1 LTAAANPQVRRLFD
15 ETRKR
20 LVETGTRNRLVHVN
34 RANTRGSVVNIQ
46 DERSDD
52 VFNTLSGGRTMRF
65 RPLGKDRQQQGEI
78 SLAGIEDEG
87 EDGSDDSRYTDNQLD
102 TLLGPDALAKKLL
115 NIARDART
123 AEEEQGV
130 NILYLA
136 LGFVTWFEDEKSDMR
151 REAPLVLLPVE
162 LVRNQRTS
170 TYDLRMRSDEMMTNL
185 PLQQRWQ
192 DDFGLALP
200 DLEIEDGWRPSA
212 YFDQVE
218 AIVGKRPRWSIDRNG
233 MQLGFFSFSKLLMY
247 RDLDLD
253 AWPDGNLESHGLVRG
268 LLYEG
273 FDEDQ
278 AVFADGE
285 SLDVVLP
292 PQNICH
298 VVDADASQAKVIEE
312 ARCGKNLVVQGPPG
326 TGKSQT
332 IANIIAAAAKEG
344 KSVLFVAEKM
354 AALEVVHHRLVKVG
368 LADICL
374 ELHSRTANKRQ
385 VLEEL
390 KRTLNAGEAIPAMP
404 ERPDALR
411 KSRDALNAIA
421 QALHAPV
428 GETGETAFSMLS
440 RQARY
445 IGLGAPPPTFASP
458 NLSFMD
464 RAAEQRAV
472 TALARYG
479 AAIKVT
485 GDPARHPLRGVRN
498 TSLQPV
504 DQARLRPLIES
515 ARDDVSNFNV
525 AMDAALDV
533 VGLADGGWFDL
544 ADSMVELL
552 RALDGL
558 AQPYAA
564 LARKMLRCVDR
575 KRLKATLTLAKQ
587 WYEERE
593 AAHDLFLDHAFS
605 SDVTHLRGPLAA
617 GTLSFF
623 SRWGG
628 AYRAASRELAGLL
641 KTPLPGSADS
651 RLEHVDQLLEIARL
665 RGEWAVDE
673 PFCRAAVGEDWH
685 GERTDWSALES
696 ICDWADRVSA
706 ANNDVEAETDDLVTA
721 ALASERI
728 GLIERVQ
735 VSSEQARKSLGELCS
750 LLDLGDDRF
759 PDGWRD
765 TDLPL
770 IIEALTEMAGA
781 VERYPAWVELVAAR
795 KITDSE
801 GIGTLADQIA
811 NGDMNVED
819 ASIELRFARAEAI
832 WRRAL
837 ASNPALAD
845 LPNID
850 RHALVEQFSQLERK
864 HLHDSVTSIV
874 ATHLSQ
880 LPRGALGEMK
890 IIRGEMGKKRG
901 HKALRR
907 LFSEAPTAMQRIKPV
922 LLMSPISVAQYLT
935 PGKHSFDLLLIDE
948 ASQVRPEDALGAI
961 ARARQV
967 VVVGDQKQLP
977 PTSFFDRLTSGDGD
991 DDYQGE
997 EDAAESE
1004 EDLLGGAAHV
1014 AELESIL
1021 TLCEARGL
1029 PARMLEWHYRSR
1041 DPSLIRVSNREFYSD
1056 RLILAPSP
1064 LEKDPTFGLIFT
1076 KVDGAYDKGGRR
1088 DNRLEGE
1095 ALVRAVAKHAR
1106 TMPDQSLGIVTFSVA
1121 QKHTINLLL
1130 ENARRDDKILDEF
1143 LREGGAEDVFVKNI
1157 ENVQGD
1163 ERDVIFIS
1171 VGYGPTQPGGRMI
1184 GASFGPV
1191 NLEGGERRLNV
1202 LFTRARL
1209 RCEVFASF
1217 DPDDLDV
1224 SRSTREG
1231 PRVLKRFLE
1240 FAKTRQI
1247 VEHFPTGDDADSPF
1261 EEDVADTIR
1270 SLGFLAD
1277 PQVGSAGFRIDIGV
1291 CHPDRPGSFI
1301 LAVECD
1307 GATYHSAL
1315 WARERDRL
1323 RQGVLENL
1331 GWRFHRIWSTDWFY
1345 NRNREVARLRDALD
1359 QAREAASSGNLPEK
1373 EASVLAAPP
1382 RLTVI
1387 EPQPLPEIVE
1397 RQMPAYSRAHFPV
1410 RSPFEPHEAP
1420 MAALELLAQR
1430 IVEHEG
1436 PINAEEVARRIS
1448 ACFGRERAGNRILSV
1463 ARQALDALVD
1473 RRVIQFDSGF
1483 YMTDTQLKAPP
1494 VRDRS
1499 NETGATLK
1507 ASSISLH
1514 EIEAALKIAQDD
1526 NAGVADEDLIR
1537 AAARLLGFRR
1547 VGSDLKARIS
1557 EVLTTR
1563 AA

>member
-1 LTAAANPQVRRLFD
+1 MNATANSQVRKLFD
-15 ETRKR
+15 ETRRR

-34 RANTRGSVVNIQ
+34 RTNIRGAVVSIE

-52 VFNTLSGGRTMRF
+52 VYGMLSGGRTMRF
-65 RPLGKDRQQQGEI
+65 RPLGKDRHQQGEI
-78 SLAGIEDEG
+78 LLSATEELGSGGADE
-87 EDGSDDSRYTDNQLD
+87 SRYTDNQLD

-115 NIARDART
+115 KIARDART

-136 LGFVTWFEDEKSDMR
+136 LGFVTWFEDEKSDVR

-170 TYDLRMRSDEMMTNL
+170 TYDLRMRPDDLMTNL

-192 DDFGLALP
+192 DDFGLVLP
-200 DLEIEDGWRPSA
+200 DLEIEEDWLPSD

-218 AIVGKRPRWSIDRNG
+218 AIVGKRARWSIDRDG

-253 AWPDGNLESHGLVRG
+253 AWPDGNLENHDLVRG

-273 FDEDQ
+273 FGEDQ
-278 AVFADGE
+278 AVFGDGE
-285 SLDVVLP
+285 SLDAVLP
-292 PQNICH
+292 PENICH

-354 AALEVVHHRLVKVG
+354 AALEVVHDRLVKVG

-390 KRTLNAGEAIPAMP
+390 KRTLNAGDAIPTKP
-404 ERPDALR
+404 EQPDALR
-411 KSRDALNAIA
+411 KTRDELNAIA

-428 GETGETAFSMLS
+428 GETGETAFRMLS

-445 IGLGAPPPTFASP
+445 IGLGAQPPTFASP
-458 NLSFMD
+458 NLSSMD
-464 RAAEQRAV
+464 RGDEQRAV
-472 TALARYG
+472 TALMRYG
-479 AAIKVT
+479 AAIEAT
-485 GDPARHPLRGVRN
+485 GDPAVHPLRGVCN

-525 AMDAALDV
+525 ATDAALDV

-558 AQPYAA
+558 EQSQAGLAQ
-564 LARKMLRCVDR
+564 KMLRCADR
-575 KRLKATLTLAKQ
+575 RRLKATLALGKQ
-587 WYEERE
+587 WHE
-593 AAHDLFLDHAFS
+593 ARDADRDLFLDHAFS
-605 SDVTHLRGPLAA
+605 SDVNHLRGPLAA

-641 KTPLPGSADS
+641 KTALPGSADD
-651 RLEHVDQLLEIARL
+651 RLDYVDRLLEIARL
-665 RGEWAVDE
+665 RGEWAMDE
-673 PFCRAAVGEDWH
+673 PFCQAAVGEDWR
-685 GERTDWSALES
+685 GERTDWNTLASV
-696 ICDWADRVSA
+696 CDWADRVSA
-706 ANNDVEAETDDLVTA
+706 ANTDIEAETDDLVTA
-721 ALASERI
+721 AWASQRV
-728 GLIERVQ
+728 GLIERIQ
-735 VSSEQARKSLGELCS
+735 ASGEQAWKSLGELRT
-750 LLDLGDDRF
+750 LLDLGNDRF
-759 PDGWRD
+759 PDGWREA
-765 TDLPL
+765 DLPL

-781 VERYPAWVELVAAR
+781 VDRYPAWAELVAAR
-795 KITDSE
+795 KVADSE
-801 GIGTLADQIA
+801 GIDTLAGRLA
-811 NGDMNVED
+811 NGEMNVES
-819 ASIELRFARAEAI
+819 ATIELRFARAEAI

-845 LPNID
+845 LANVD
-850 RHALVEQFSQLERK
+850 RHALVAQFSRLEK
-864 HLHDSVTSIV
+864 QHLHDNVTGIV
-874 ATHLSQ
+874 AAHLSQ

-907 LFSEAPTAMQRIKPV
+907 LFSEAPTAIQRIKPV

-935 PGKHSFDLLLIDE
+935 PGTHSFDLLLIDE

-991 DDYQGE
+991 EDLQSDD
-997 EDAAESE
+997 DATETE
-1004 EDLLGGAAHV
+1004 EDLLGGAAQV

-1029 PARMLEWHYRSR
+1029 PPRMLEWHYRSR

-1056 RLILAPSP
+1056 RLILPPSP
-1064 LEKDPTFGLIFT
+1064 LERDPTFGLTFT

-1106 TMPDQSLGIVTFSVA
+1106 TMPKQSLGIVTFSVA

-1130 ENARRDDKILDEF
+1130 ENARRDDKVLDEF

-1217 DPDDLDV
+1217 DPGDLDV
-1224 SRSTREG
+1224 SRSSREG

-1270 SLGFLAD
+1270 SFGFLAD
-1277 PQVGSAGFRIDIGV
+1277 PQVGSVGFRIDIGV
-1291 CHPDRPGSFI
+1291 RHPDRPGSYI

-1345 NRNREVARLRDALD
+1345 NRNREIARLRDALEH
-1359 QAREAASSGNLPEK
+1359 AREVERRGNLPVK
-1373 EASVLAAPP
+1373 EPAVPAAPARP
-1382 RLTVI
+1382 PIT

-1420 MAALELLAQR
+1420 MSELQLLAQK

-1448 ACFGRERAGNRILSV
+1448 ACFGRERAGNRILKV
-1463 ARQALDALVD
+1463 TLRALGSLVSRNALA
-1473 RRVIQFDSGF
+1473 VIDGF
-1483 YMTDTQLKAPP
+1483 YVTDEQLNVPP

-1499 NETGATLK
+1499 NESGATLK
-1507 ASSISLH
+1507 ASSISIL
-1514 EIEAALKIAQDD
+1514 EIRAALTIAQDD
-1526 NAGVADEDLIR
+1526 NAGADDEDLIR
-1537 AAARLLGFRR
+1537 AAARMLGYRR

-1557 EVLTTR
+1557 EALQ
-1563 AA
+1563 

>member
-1 LTAAANPQVRRLFD
+1 MNATANSQVRKLFD
-15 ETRKR
+15 ETRRR

-34 RANTRGSVVNIQ
+34 RTNIRGAVVSIA

-52 VFNTLSGGRTMRF
+52 VYEMLSGGRTMRF
-65 RPLGKDRQQQGEI
+65 RPLGKDRHQQGEI
-78 SLAGIEDEG
+78 LLSATEELGSGGADE
-87 EDGSDDSRYTDNQLD
+87 SRYTDNQLD

-115 NIARDART
+115 KIARDART

-136 LGFVTWFEDEKSDMR
+136 LGFVTWFEDEKSDVR

-170 TYDLRMRSDEMMTNL
+170 TYDLRMRPDDLMTNL

-192 DDFGLALP
+192 DDFGLVLP
-200 DLEIEDGWRPSA
+200 DLEIEEDWLPSD

-218 AIVGKRPRWSIDRNG
+218 AIVGKRARWSIDRDG

-253 AWPDGNLESHGLVRG
+253 AWPDGNLENHDLVRG

-273 FDEDQ
+273 FGEDQ
-278 AVFADGE
+278 AVFGDGE
-285 SLDVVLP
+285 SLDAVLP
-292 PQNICH
+292 PENICH

-354 AALEVVHHRLVKVG
+354 AALEVVHDRLVKVG

-390 KRTLNAGEAIPAMP
+390 KRTLNAGDAIPTKP
-404 ERPDALR
+404 EQPDSLR
-411 KSRDALNAIA
+411 KTRDELNAIA

-428 GETGETAFSMLS
+428 GETGETAFRMLS

-445 IGLGAPPPTFASP
+445 IGLGAQPPTFASP
-458 NLSFMD
+458 NLSSMD
-464 RAAEQRAV
+464 RGDEHRAV
-472 TALARYG
+472 TALMRYG
-479 AAIKVT
+479 AAIEAT
-485 GDPARHPLRGVRN
+485 GDPAVHPLRGVCN

-525 AMDAALDV
+525 ATDAALDV

-558 AQPYAA
+558 EQSQAGLAQ
-564 LARKMLRCVDR
+564 KMLRCADR
-575 KRLKATLTLAKQ
+575 RRLKATLALGKQ
-587 WYEERE
+587 WHE
-593 AAHDLFLDHAFS
+593 ARDADRDLFLDHAFS

-641 KTPLPGSADS
+641 KTALPGSADD
-651 RLEHVDQLLEIARL
+651 RLDYVDRLLEIARL
-665 RGEWAVDE
+665 RGEWAMDE
-673 PFCRAAVGEDWH
+673 PFCQAAVGEDWR
-685 GERTDWSALES
+685 GERTDWNTLASV
-696 ICDWADRVSA
+696 CDWADRVSA
-706 ANNDVEAETDDLVTA
+706 ANTDIEAETYDLVTA
-721 ALASERI
+721 AWASERV
-728 GLIERVQ
+728 GLIERIQ
-735 VSSEQARKSLGELCS
+735 ASGEQAWKSLGELRT

-759 PDGWRD
+759 PDGWREA
-765 TDLPL
+765 DLPL

-781 VERYPAWVELVAAR
+781 VDRYPAWAELVAAR
-795 KITDSE
+795 KVADSE
-801 GIGTLADQIA
+801 GIDTLAGRLA
-811 NGDMNVED
+811 NGEMNVES
-819 ASIELRFARAEAI
+819 ATIELRFARAEAI

-845 LPNID
+845 LANVD
-850 RHALVEQFSQLERK
+850 RHALVAQFSRLEK
-864 HLHDSVTSIV
+864 QHLHDNVTGIV
-874 ATHLSQ
+874 AAHLSQ

-907 LFSEAPTAMQRIKPV
+907 LFSEAPTAIQRIKPV

-935 PGKHSFDLLLIDE
+935 PGTHSFDLLLIDE

-991 DDYQGE
+991 EDLQSDD
-997 EDAAESE
+997 DATETE
-1004 EDLLGGAAHV
+1004 EDLLGGAAQV

-1029 PARMLEWHYRSR
+1029 PPRMLEWHYRSR

-1056 RLILAPSP
+1056 RLILPPSP
-1064 LEKDPTFGLIFT
+1064 LERDPTFGLTFT

-1106 TMPDQSLGIVTFSVA
+1106 TMPKQSLGIVTFSVA

-1130 ENARRDDKILDEF
+1130 ENARRDDKVLDEF

-1217 DPDDLDV
+1217 DPGDLDV
-1224 SRSTREG
+1224 SRSSREG

-1270 SLGFLAD
+1270 SFGFLAD
-1277 PQVGSAGFRIDIGV
+1277 PQVGSVGFRIDIGV
-1291 CHPDRPGSFI
+1291 RHPDRTGSYI

-1345 NRNREVARLRDALD
+1345 NRNREIARLRDALEH
-1359 QAREAASSGNLPEK
+1359 AREAERRGNLPVK
-1373 EASVLAAPP
+1373 EPAVPAAPARP
-1382 RLTVI
+1382 PIT

-1420 MAALELLAQR
+1420 MSELQLLAQK

-1448 ACFGRERAGNRILSV
+1448 ACFGRERAGNRILKV
-1463 ARQALDALVD
+1463 TLRALGSLVS
-1473 RRVIQFDSGF
+1473 RNAIAVIDGF
-1483 YMTDTQLKAPP
+1483 YVTDEQLNVPP

-1499 NETGATLK
+1499 NESGATLK
-1507 ASSISLH
+1507 ASSISIL
-1514 EIEAALKIAQDD
+1514 EIRAALTIAQDD
-1526 NAGVADEDLIR
+1526 NAGADDEDLIR
-1537 AAARLLGFRR
+1537 AAARMLGYRR

-1557 EVLTTR
+1557 EALQ
-1563 AA
+1563 

>member
-1 LTAAANPQVRRLFD
+1 MSASANPQVRKLFD
-15 ETRKR
+15 ETRRR

-34 RANTRGSVVNIQ
+34 RANTRGAVVNIE

-52 VFNTLSGGRTMRF
+52 VYQMLSGGRTMRF
-65 RPLGKDRQQQGEI
+65 RPLGKDRHQQGEI
-78 SLAGIEDEG
+78 LLGGIVDESKVG
-87 EDGSDDSRYTDNQLD
+87 ADESRYTDNQLD

-115 NIARDART
+115 KIARDART

-136 LGFVTWFEDEKSDMR
+136 LGFVTWFEDEKSDIR

-170 TYDLRMRSDEMMTNL
+170 TYDLRMRSDDLMTNL

-192 DDFGLALP
+192 EDFGLVLP
-200 DLEIEDGWRPSA
+200 DLEVDDDWRPSD
-212 YFDQVE
+212 YFDQVD
-218 AIVGKRPRWSIDRNG
+218 AIVGKRARWSIDRNG

-253 AWPDGNLESHGLVRG
+253 AWPDGNLENHDLVRG

-273 FDEDQ
+273 FGDDQ
-278 AVFADGE
+278 AVFGDGE
-285 SLDVVLP
+285 NLDAVLP
-292 PQNICH
+292 PENICH

-354 AALEVVHHRLVKVG
+354 AALEVVHDRLVKVG
-368 LADICL
+368 LAGICL

-404 ERPDALR
+404 EQPDALR
-411 KSRDALNAIA
+411 KTRDELNAIA
-421 QALHAPV
+421 HALHAPV
-428 GETGETAFSMLS
+428 GETGETAFGMLS

-445 IGLGAPPPTFASP
+445 IGLGALPPTFASP
-458 NLSFMD
+458 NLSSMD
-464 RAAEQRAV
+464 RAAERRAV

-479 AAIKVT
+479 AALEAT
-485 GDPARHPLRGVRN
+485 GDPAAHPLRGVRN

-515 ARDDVSNFNV
+515 ARDDVAAFNV
-525 AMDAALDV
+525 AMDVALDA

-558 AQPYAA
+558 QQPHAA
-564 LARKMLRCVDR
+564 LARKMLRCADR
-575 KRLKATLTLAKQ
+575 QRLKPTLALGKQ
-587 WYEERE
+587 WHEERE
-593 AAHDLFLDHAFS
+593 AARDLFLDHAFS
-605 SDVTHLRGPLAA
+605 ADVTHLRGPLAA

-641 KTPLPGSADS
+641 KTALPGSAEG
-651 RLEHVDQLLEIARL
+651 RLQYVDRLLEIARL

-673 PFCRAAVGEDWH
+673 PFCQAAVGEDWR
-685 GERTDWSALES
+685 GERNDWSALEGV
-696 ICDWADRVSA
+696 CDWADRVSA
-706 ANNDVEAETDDLVTA
+706 ANTDIEAETDDLVTA
-721 ALASERI
+721 ALASERV
-728 GLIERVQ
+728 GLIERVRA
-735 VSSEQARKSLGELCS
+735 SGEQAWKSLGELRTF
-750 LLDLGDDRF
+750 LDLGDDRF
-759 PDGWRD
+759 PDGWREA
-765 TDLPL
+765 DLPL

-781 VERYPAWVELVAAR
+781 VDRYPAWAELVAAR
-795 KITDSE
+795 KIADAE
-801 GIGTLADQIA
+801 GIGTLADRLA
-811 NGDMNVED
+811 SCDMNVEN
-819 ASIELRFARAEAI
+819 ATIELRFARAEAI
-832 WRRAL
+832 WKRAL

-845 LPNID
+845 LANVD
-850 RHALVEQFSQLERK
+850 RHALVAQFSQLEK
-864 HLHDSVTSIV
+864 EHLHDNVTGIV
-874 ATHLSQ
+874 AAHLSQ

-907 LFSEAPTAMQRIKPV
+907 LFSEAPTAIQRIKPV

-935 PGKHSFDLLLIDE
+935 PGTHSFDLLLIDE

-991 DDYQGE
+991 DDSQVDD
-997 EDAAESE
+997 DAAETE
-1004 EDLLGGAAHV
+1004 DDLLGGAAQV

-1029 PARMLEWHYRSR
+1029 PSRMLEWHYRSR

-1056 RLILAPSP
+1056 RLILPPSP
-1064 LEKDPTFGLIFT
+1064 LEKDPTFGLTFT

-1106 TMPDQSLGIVTFSVA
+1106 TMPRQSLGIVTFSVA

-1130 ENARRDDKILDEF
+1130 ENARRDDKVLDEF

-1217 DPDDLDV
+1217 DPGDLDV
-1224 SRSTREG
+1224 SRSAREG

-1270 SLGFLAD
+1270 SFGFLAD
-1277 PQVGSAGFRIDIGV
+1277 PQVGSAGFKIDIGV
-1291 CHPDRPGSFI
+1291 RHPDRPGSYI

-1345 NRNREVARLRDALD
+1345 NRNREIARLRDALEH
-1359 QAREAASSGNLPEK
+1359 AREAERRGNLPVEK
-1373 EASVLAAPP
+1373 PEVLAAPARP
-1382 RLTVI
+1382 PII

-1420 MAALELLAQR
+1420 MSELQLLAQR

-1448 ACFGRERAGNRILSV
+1448 ACFGRERAGNRILKV
-1463 ARQALDALVD
+1463 TLRALGSLVSRNAIELID
-1473 RRVIQFDSGF
+1473 GF
-1483 YMTDTQLKAPP
+1483 YLTDEQLNVPP

-1499 NETGATLK
+1499 NESGATLK
-1507 ASSISLH
+1507 ASSISIL
-1514 EIEAALKIAQDD
+1514 EIRAALAIAQDD
-1526 NAGVADEDLIR
+1526 NAGADDEDLIR
-1537 AAARLLGFRR
+1537 AAARMLGYRR

-1557 EVLTTR
+1557 EALQ
-1563 AA
+1563 

>member
-1 LTAAANPQVRRLFD
+1 
-15 ETRKR
+15 
-20 LVETGTRNRLVHVN
+20 VHVN
-34 RANTRGSVVNIQ
+34 RANTRGAVVNIE
-46 DERSDD
+46 DERSDFVYD
-52 VFNTLSGGRTMRF
+52 ILSGGRTMRF

-78 SLAGIEDEG
+78 LLSGINDEG
-87 EDGSDDSRYTDNQLD
+87 TGGSNDSRYIDNQLD

-115 NIARDART
+115 KIARDART

-136 LGFVTWFEDEKSDMR
+136 FGFVTWFEDEKSDVR

-162 LVRNQRTS
+162 LVRNERTS
-170 TYDLRMRSDEMMTNL
+170 TYDLRMRPDDLMTNL

-192 DDFGLALP
+192 DDFGMVLP
-200 DLEIEDGWRPSA
+200 ELEVDDDWRPSD
-212 YFDQVE
+212 YFDQVDV
-218 AIVGKRPRWSIDRNG
+218 IVGKWARWSIDRNG

-247 RDLDLD
+247 RDLNLD
-253 AWPDGNLESHGLVRG
+253 AWPDGNLENHDLVRG

-273 FDEDQ
+273 FGEDQ
-278 AVFADGE
+278 AVFGNGE
-285 SLDVVLP
+285 SLDAVLP
-292 PQNICH
+292 PENICH

-354 AALEVVHHRLVKVG
+354 AALEVVHDRLVKVG

-390 KRTLNAGEAIPAMP
+390 KRTLNAGNAIPAMP
-404 ERPDALR
+404 DQPHALH
-411 KSRDALNAIA
+411 KTRDELNAIA
-421 QALHAPV
+421 EALHAPV
-428 GETGETAFSMLS
+428 GETGDTAFGVLS

-445 IGLGAPPPTFASP
+445 IGLGASPPTFTKP
-458 NLSFMD
+458 NLSLTD
-464 RAAEQRAV
+464 RAAENRAI

-479 AAIKVT
+479 AAIEAA
-485 GDPARHPLRGVRN
+485 GDPSNHPLRGVRN

-504 DQARLRPLIES
+504 DQTRLKPLIKA
-515 ARDDVSNFNV
+515 ARDDIANLDAVMN
-525 AMDAALDV
+525 AALDLL
-533 VGLADGGWFDL
+533 GLAKCGSFDL
-544 ADSMVELL
+544 ADMMVELL
-552 RALDGL
+552 QTLGRLE
-558 AQPYAA
+558 QPQAA
-564 LARKMLRCVDR
+564 LARNMLRCDDR
-575 KRLKATLTLAKQ
+575 SRLRSTLALGKQ
-587 WYEERE
+587 WHHERE
-593 AAHDLFLDHAFS
+593 AGRDLFLDHAFS
-605 SDVTHLRGPLAA
+605 TNVTHLRGPLAA

-623 SRWGG
+623 TRWGG
-628 AYRAASRELAGLL
+628 AYRTASRDLAGLL
-641 KTPLPGSADS
+641 KTALPGSADG
-651 RLEHVDQLLEIARL
+651 RLECVDRVLEIARL
-665 RGEWAVDE
+665 RGEWAMDE
-673 PFCRAAVGEDWH
+673 PFCQAAVGEDWR
-685 GERTDWSALES
+685 GERTDWSIIES
-696 ICDWADRVSA
+696 ICEWADRVGE
-706 ANNDVEAETDDLVTA
+706 ANTDIEADIDDLVAA
-721 ALASERI
+721 ALAIDRV
-728 GLIERVQ
+728 GLIERMQ
-735 VSSEQARKSLGELCS
+735 IFGAQAWKSLDELRAF
-750 LLDLGDDRF
+750 LDLGDDRF
-759 PDGWRD
+759 PDGWREA
-765 TDLPL
+765 DLPL
-770 IIEALTEMAGA
+770 IIDALNEMAEA
-781 VERYPAWVELVAAR
+781 VDRYPAWAEMVAAR
-795 KITDSE
+795 KIMDSE
-801 GIGTLADQIA
+801 GIGQLADRLA
-811 NGDMNVED
+811 SRELNVET
-819 ASIELRFARAEAI
+819 ATVELRFARAEAI

-837 ASNPALAD
+837 EANPALAD
-845 LPNID
+845 LAKVD
-850 RHALVEQFSQLERK
+850 RHALVAQFATLENQ
-864 HLHDSVTSIV
+864 HLHDNVTGIV
-874 ATHLSQ
+874 AAHLSQ

-890 IIRGEMGKKRG
+890 IVRGEMGKKRG

-907 LFSEAPTAMQRIKPV
+907 LFSEAPNAIQRIKPV

-935 PGKHSFDLLLIDE
+935 PGTHSFDLLLIDE

-977 PTSFFDRLTSGDGD
+977 PTSFFDRLTSGDGEDENVD
-991 DDYQGE
+991 DAE
-997 EDAAESE
+997 ESE
-1004 EDLLGGAAHV
+1004 EDLLGGAAQV

-1056 RLILAPSP
+1056 RLILPPSP
-1064 LEKDPTFGLIFT
+1064 LERDPTFGLTFT
-1076 KVDGAYDKGGRR
+1076 KVEGAYDKGGRR

-1095 ALVRAVAKHAR
+1095 ALARAVAKHAR
-1106 TMPDQSLGIVTFSVA
+1106 NMPDQTLGIVTFSVA
-1121 QKHTINLLL
+1121 QKNTINELL
-1130 ENARRDDKILDEF
+1130 EHERRKDKTLDDF
-1143 LREGGAEDVFVKNI
+1143 LREGGAEDVFIKNI

-1191 NLEGGERRLNV
+1191 NLDGGERRLNV

-1217 DPDDLDV
+1217 DPGDLDV
-1224 SRSTREG
+1224 SRSAREG

-1247 VEHFPTGDDADSPF
+1247 VEHFPTGDDAESPF

-1270 SLGFLAD
+1270 SFGFLAD
-1277 PQVGSAGFRIDIGV
+1277 PQVGSVGFRIDIGV
-1291 CHPDRPGSFI
+1291 RHPDQPGSYI

-1345 NRNREVARLRDALD
+1345 NRNREIARLRDALEY
-1359 QAREAASSGNLPEK
+1359 AREAERRGKLPVREPK
-1373 EASVLAAPP
+1373 VPAAPSSP
-1382 RLTVI
+1382 PI
-1387 EPQPLPEIVE
+1387 AEPQPVPEVIE
-1397 RQMPAYSRAHFPV
+1397 RQMPAYSRAYFPV
-1410 RSPFEPHEAP
+1410 RSQFEPHEAP
-1420 MAALELLAQR
+1420 MPELQILAQK

-1448 ACFGRERAGNRILSV
+1448 ACFGRERAGNRILNV
-1463 ARQALDALVD
+1463 TKRALGALVN
-1473 RRVIQFDSGF
+1473 RSLIAFDDGF
-1483 YMTDTQLKAPP
+1483 YLTEEHLNAPA

-1499 NETGATLK
+1499 SETGATLK
-1507 ASSISLH
+1507 ASSISLL
-1514 EIEAALKIAQDD
+1514 EIRAAIKIAQDD
-1526 NAGVADEDLIR
+1526 NAGAADEDLVR
-1537 AAARLLGFRR
+1537 AAARLLGFKR
-1547 VGSDLKARIS
+1547 VGSDLRARIF
-1557 EVLTTR
+1557 EALTTDE
-1563 AA
+1563 A

>member
-1 LTAAANPQVRRLFD
+1 MSAAANPQVRKLFD
-15 ETRKR
+15 ETRRR
-20 LVETGTRNRLVHVN
+20 LVDTGTRNRLVHVN
-34 RANTRGSVVNIQ
+34 RANTRGAVVNIE

-52 VFNTLSGGRTMRF
+52 VYNILSGGRTMRF
-65 RPLGKDRQQQGEI
+65 RPLGKDRHQQGEI
-78 SLAGIEDEG
+78 SLAGIKDEG
-87 EDGSDDSRYTDNQLD
+87 EGSSSDSRYTNNQLD

-115 NIARDART
+115 KIARDART

-136 LGFVTWFEDEKSDMR
+136 LGFVTWFEDEKSDIR

-162 LVRNQRTS
+162 LIRNQRTS
-170 TYDLRMRSDEMMTNL
+170 TYDLRMRSDDLMTNL

-192 DDFGLALP
+192 DDFGLVLP
-200 DLEIEDGWRPSA
+200 DLEIDDDWRPSD

-218 AIVGKRPRWSIDRNG
+218 AMVGKRARWSIDRNG
-233 MQLGFFSFSKLLMY
+233 MQLGFFSFSKLLMF

-253 AWPDGNLESHGLVRG
+253 AWPDGNLENHDLVRG

-273 FDEDQ
+273 FGEDQ
-278 AVFADGE
+278 SPFGDGE
-285 SLDVVLP
+285 SLDAVLP
-292 PQNICH
+292 PENICH

-344 KSVLFVAEKM
+344 KTVLFVAEKM
-354 AALEVVHHRLVKVG
+354 AALEVVHDRLVKVG

-404 ERPDALR
+404 EQPDALR
-411 KSRDALNAIA
+411 KTRDELNAIA

-428 GETGETAFSMLS
+428 GETGETAFGMLS
-440 RQARY
+440 RQVRY
-445 IGLGAPPPTFASP
+445 IGLGAPPPTFAST
-458 NLSFMD
+458 NLSSMD
-464 RAAEQRAV
+464 RGAEQRAV

-479 AAIKVT
+479 AAIEAT
-485 GDPARHPLRGVRN
+485 GDPSTHPLRGVRN

-515 ARDDVSNFNV
+515 ARDDVSTFNV
-525 AMDAALDV
+525 AMDAALDL

-552 RALDGL
+552 RDLDGL
-558 AQPYAA
+558 EQSQAGLAQ
-564 LARKMLRCVDR
+564 KMLRCPDR
-575 KRLKATLTLAKQ
+575 PRLKATLALGKQ
-587 WYEERE
+587 WHEERE
-593 AAHDLFLDHAFS
+593 AARDLFLDHAFS
-605 SDVTHLRGPLAA
+605 SDVAHLRGPLAA

-641 KTPLPGSADS
+641 KTALPGSADD
-651 RLEHVDQLLEIARL
+651 RLDYVDRLLEIARL
-665 RGEWAVDE
+665 RGEWAMDE
-673 PFCRAAVGEDWH
+673 PFCQAAVGEDWR
-685 GERTDWSALES
+685 GERTDWSAIGS
-696 ICDWADRVSA
+696 MCDWADRVSA
-706 ANNDVEAETDDLVTA
+706 ANTDIEAEIDDLVTA
-721 ALASERI
+721 ALSSQRVGLVERI
-728 GLIERVQ
+728 QASG
-735 VSSEQARKSLGELCS
+735 EQAWQSLGELRT
-750 LLDLGDDRF
+750 LLDLGEDRF
-759 PDGWRD
+759 PVGWREA
-765 TDLPL
+765 DLPL

-781 VERYPAWVELVAAR
+781 VDRYPAWAELVAAR
-795 KITDSE
+795 KIADAE
-801 GIGTLADQIA
+801 GIGTLADRLDS
-811 NGDMNVED
+811 GDMNAES
-819 ASIELRFARAEAI
+819 ATIELRFARAEAI

-845 LPNID
+845 LANVD
-850 RHALVEQFSQLERK
+850 RHVLVGQFSRLEK
-864 HLHDSVTSIV
+864 QHLHDNVTGIV
-874 ATHLSQ
+874 AAHLSQ

-907 LFSEAPTAMQRIKPV
+907 LFSEAPNAIQRIKPV

-935 PGKHSFDLLLIDE
+935 PGTHSFDLLLIDE

-961 ARARQV
+961 ARAQQV

-991 DDYQGE
+991 DDQSE
-997 EDAAESE
+997 DDAAETE
-1004 EDLLGGAAHV
+1004 EDLLGGAAQV

-1056 RLILAPSP
+1056 RLILPPSP
-1064 LEKDPTFGLIFT
+1064 LERDPTFGLTFT
-1076 KVDGAYDKGGRR
+1076 MVDGAYDKGGRR
-1088 DNRLEGE
+1088 DNRLEGT

-1106 TMPDQSLGIVTFSVA
+1106 TMPKQSLGIVTFSVA

-1217 DPDDLDV
+1217 DPGDLDV
-1224 SRSTREG
+1224 SRSAREG

-1270 SLGFLAD
+1270 SFGFLAD
-1277 PQVGSAGFRIDIGV
+1277 PQVGSVGFRIDIGV
-1291 CHPDRPGSFI
+1291 RHPDRPGSYI

-1345 NRNREVARLRDALD
+1345 NRNREIARLRDALEH
-1359 QAREAASSGNLPEK
+1359 AREAERRGNLPVK
-1373 EASVLAAPP
+1373 EPAVPAAPP
-1382 RLTVI
+1382 RPTVI

-1420 MAALELLAQR
+1420 MSELQLLAQR

-1448 ACFGRERAGNRILSV
+1448 ACFGRERAGNRILNV
-1463 ARQALDALVD
+1463 TKRALNSLAG
-1473 RRVIQFDSGF
+1473 RGVIEFDDGF
-1483 YMTDTQLKAPP
+1483 YMTDAQLTAPP

-1514 EIEAALKIAQDD
+1514 EIDAALKIAQDD
-1526 NAGVADEDLIR
+1526 NAGAADDDLIR
-1537 AAARLLGFRR
+1537 AAARLMGFKR
-1547 VGSDLKARIS
+1547 VGSDLRARIS
-1557 EVLTTR
+1557 EALTTDDE
-1563 AA
+1563 

>member
-1 LTAAANPQVRRLFD
+1 MSEASNPQVRKLFD
-15 ETRKR
+15 ETRRR

-34 RANTRGSVVNIQ
+34 RANTRGAVVNIE

-52 VFNTLSGGRTMRF
+52 VYQMLSGGRTMRF
-65 RPLGKDRQQQGEI
+65 RPLGKDRHQQGEI
-78 SLAGIEDEG
+78 LLAGIVDESKVG
-87 EDGSDDSRYTDNQLD
+87 ADESRYTHNQLD

-115 NIARDART
+115 KIARDART

-136 LGFVTWFEDEKSDMR
+136 LGFVTWFEDEKSDIR

-170 TYDLRMRSDEMMTNL
+170 TYDLRMRSDDLMTNL

-192 DDFGLALP
+192 DDFGMVLP
-200 DLEIEDGWRPSA
+200 DLEIDDDWRPSD
-212 YFDQVE
+212 YFDQVD
-218 AIVGKRPRWSIDRNG
+218 AIVGKRARWSIDRNG

-253 AWPDGNLESHGLVRG
+253 AWPDGNLENHDLVRG

-273 FDEDQ
+273 FGDDQ
-278 AVFADGE
+278 AVFGDGE
-285 SLDVVLP
+285 NLDAVLP
-292 PQNICH
+292 PENICH

-354 AALEVVHHRLVKVG
+354 AALEVVHDRLVKVG

-390 KRTLNAGEAIPAMP
+390 KRTLNAGDAIPTKP
-404 ERPDALR
+404 EQPDALR
-411 KSRDALNAIA
+411 KTRDELNAIA

-428 GETGETAFSMLS
+428 GETGETAFRMLS

-445 IGLGAPPPTFASP
+445 IGLGAQPPTFASP
-458 NLSFMD
+458 NLSSMD
-464 RAAEQRAV
+464 RGDEQRAV
-472 TALARYG
+472 TALMRYG
-479 AAIKVT
+479 AAIEST
-485 GDPARHPLRGVRN
+485 GDPAVHPLRGVCN

-525 AMDAALDV
+525 ATDAALDV

-558 AQPYAA
+558 EQPHAA
-564 LARKMLRCVDR
+564 LARKMLRCTDR
-575 KRLKATLTLAKQ
+575 QRLKATLALGKQ
-587 WYEERE
+587 WHEERE
-593 AAHDLFLDHAFS
+593 AARDLFLDHAFS
-605 SDVTHLRGPLAA
+605 TDVTHLRGPLAA
-617 GTLSFF
+617 GSLSFF

-628 AYRAASRELAGLL
+628 AYRTASRELAGFL
-641 KTPLPGSADS
+641 KTALPGSADG
-651 RLEHVDQLLEIARL
+651 RLEYVDRLLEIARL

-673 PFCRAAVGEDWH
+673 PFCQAAISEDWR
-685 GERTDWSALES
+685 GERNDWSALEAV
-696 ICDWADRVSA
+696 CEWADRVSA
-706 ANNDVEAETDDLVTA
+706 ANTDIEAETDDLVTA
-721 ALASERI
+721 ALARERV
-728 GLIERVQ
+728 GLIERVRA
-735 VSSEQARKSLGELCS
+735 SGEQAWKSLGELRI
-750 LLDLGDDRF
+750 LLDLGDDRV
-759 PDGWRD
+759 PDGWREA
-765 TDLPL
+765 DLPL

-781 VERYPAWVELVAAR
+781 VDHYPAWAELVAAR
-795 KITDSE
+795 KIADAE
-801 GIGTLADQIA
+801 GIGTLADRLA
-811 NGDMNVED
+811 SGDMNVES
-819 ASIELRFARAEAI
+819 ATIELRFARAEAI

-837 ASNPALAD
+837 ASNPALGD
-845 LPNID
+845 LANVD
-850 RHALVEQFSQLERK
+850 RHALVAQFSQLEK
-864 HLHDSVTSIV
+864 QHLHDNVTGIV
-874 ATHLSQ
+874 AAHLSQ

-907 LFSEAPTAMQRIKPV
+907 LFSEAPTAIQRIKPV

-935 PGKHSFDLLLIDE
+935 PGTHSFDLLLIDE

-991 DDYQGE
+991 DDYQSDD
-997 EDAAESE
+997 DAQEAE
-1004 EDLLGGAAHV
+1004 EDLLGGAAQV

-1029 PARMLEWHYRSR
+1029 PPRMLEWHYRSR

-1056 RLILAPSP
+1056 RLILPPSP
-1064 LEKDPTFGLIFT
+1064 LERDPTFGLTFT

-1121 QKHTINLLL
+1121 QKNTINELL
-1130 ENARRDDKILDEF
+1130 ENARRDDKVLDEF
-1143 LREGGAEDVFVKNI
+1143 LREGGTEYVFIKNI

-1217 DPDDLDV
+1217 DPGDLDV
-1224 SRSTREG
+1224 SRSAREG

-1270 SLGFLAD
+1270 SFGFLAD

-1291 CHPDRPGSFI
+1291 RHPDRPGSYI

-1345 NRNREVARLRDALD
+1345 NRNREIARLRDALEH
-1359 QAREAASSGNLPEK
+1359 AREAERRGNLPVK
-1373 EASVLAAPP
+1373 EPEVLAAPGRP
-1382 RLTVI
+1382 TI
-1387 EPQPLPEIVE
+1387 TEPQPLPEIVE

-1420 MAALELLAQR
+1420 MSELQLLAQK

-1448 ACFGRERAGNRILSV
+1448 ACFGRERAGNRILKV
-1463 ARQALDALVD
+1463 TLRALGSLVSRNAIALID
-1473 RRVIQFDSGF
+1473 GF
-1483 YMTDTQLKAPP
+1483 YVTDEQLNVPP

-1499 NETGATLK
+1499 NESGATLK
-1507 ASSISLH
+1507 ASSISIL
-1514 EIEAALKIAQDD
+1514 EIRAALTIAQDD
-1526 NAGVADEDLIR
+1526 NAGADDEDLIR
-1537 AAARLLGFRR
+1537 AAARMLGYRR

-1557 EVLTTR
+1557 EALQ
-1563 AA
+1563 

>member
-1 LTAAANPQVRRLFD
+1 
-15 ETRKR
+15 
-20 LVETGTRNRLVHVN
+20 
-34 RANTRGSVVNIQ
+34 
-46 DERSDD
+46 
-52 VFNTLSGGRTMRF
+52 MRF
-65 RPLGKDRQQQGEI
+65 RPLGKDRHQQGEI
-78 SLAGIEDEG
+78 SLATVKDEG
-87 EDGSDDSRYTDNQLD
+87 EGSSDDSRYTDNQLD
-102 TLLGPDALAKKLL
+102 TLLGPDSLAKKLL
-115 NIARDART
+115 KIARDART

-136 LGFVTWFEDEKSDMR
+136 LGFVTWFEDEKSEVR

-170 TYDLRMRSDEMMTNL
+170 TYDLRMRSDDLMTNL

-200 DLEIEDGWRPSA
+200 DLEIDDEWRPSD
-212 YFDQVE
+212 YFSEVE
-218 AIVGKRPRWSIDRNG
+218 AIIGKRARWSVDRNG

-253 AWPDGNLESHGLVRG
+253 AWPDGNLETHDLVRG

-273 FDEDQ
+273 FGEDQ
-278 AVFADGE
+278 AAFGDGE
-285 SLDVVLP
+285 SLDALLP
-292 PQNICH
+292 PENIFH

-354 AALEVVHHRLVKVG
+354 AALEVVHDRLVKVG

-374 ELHSRTANKRQ
+374 ELHSRSANKRQ

-404 ERPDALR
+404 DKPEALR
-411 KSRDALNAIA
+411 KSRDELNEIA
-421 QALHAPV
+421 EALHAPV
-428 GETGETAFSMLS
+428 GDTGETGFDVLS

-445 IGLGAPPPTFASP
+445 MGLGAPAPTFNNPS
-458 NLSFMD
+458 LSSMD
-464 RAAEQRAV
+464 RAAEQRSVA
-472 TALARYG
+472 ALARYG
-479 AAIKVT
+479 AAIRSA
-485 GDPARHPLRGVRN
+485 GDPSSHPLRGVRN

-504 DQARLRPLIES
+504 DQARLRPLIER
-515 ARDDVSNFNV
+515 ARDDIAEFNA
-525 AMDAALDV
+525 AMNAALDR
-533 VGLADGGWFDL
+533 VGLADGGWFAL
-544 ADSMVELL
+544 ADPIVALLQVMDGLDKLQAELAKSTLRCSDRSRL
-552 RALDGL
+552 RATLSLG
-558 AQPYAA
+558 
-564 LARKMLRCVDR
+564 
-575 KRLKATLTLAKQ
+575 KR
-587 WYEERE
+587 WHEER
-593 AAHDLFLDHAFS
+593 AAARDVFLDHAFS
-605 SDVTHLRGPLAA
+605 TDVTHVRGPLAA

-641 KTPLPGSADS
+641 RTALPSSADD
-651 RLEHVDQLLEIARL
+651 RLACVDRLLEIARL
-665 RGEWAVDE
+665 RGEWAADE
-673 PFCRAAVGEDWH
+673 PFCQAAVGDDWR
-685 GERTDWSALES
+685 GERTDWTVLES
-696 ICDWADRVSA
+696 VCDWADRVIP
-706 ANNDVEAETDDLVTA
+706 ANSDIEAEFDDLVTA
-721 ALASERI
+721 ALASGRVD
-728 GLIERVQ
+728 LIE
-735 VSSEQARKSLGELCS
+735 SIQATGARAWKSLDDLRTF
-750 LLDLGDDRF
+750 LDFGDDRF
-759 PDGWRD
+759 PDGWRE

-770 IIEALTEMAGA
+770 IIEALSQMAAA
-781 VERYPAWVELVAAR
+781 VDRYPAWAELVAAR
-795 KITDSE
+795 KIVDAS
-801 GIGTLADQIA
+801 GIGQLADRLA
-811 NGDMNVED
+811 SGDLD
-819 ASIELRFARAEAI
+819 AESATIELRFARAEAI
-832 WRRAL
+832 WRQAL
-837 ASNPALAD
+837 TSKPALAD
-845 LPNID
+845 LANVD
-850 RHALVEQFSQLERK
+850 RHALVARFSRLEEQ
-864 HLHDSVTSIV
+864 HLRDNVAGIV
-874 ATHLSQ
+874 AAHLSQ

-890 IIRGEMGKKRG
+890 IVRGEMGKKRG

-907 LFSEAPTAMQRIKPV
+907 LFSEAPTAIQRIKPV

-935 PGKHSFDLLLIDE
+935 PGTHSFDLLLIDE

-991 DDYQGE
+991 DDLSE
-997 EDAAESE
+997 DDAAETE
-1004 EDLLGGAAHV
+1004 EDLLGGAAQV

-1056 RLILAPSP
+1056 RLILPPSP
-1064 LEKDPTFGLIFT
+1064 LEKDPTFGLTFT

-1106 TMPDQSLGIVTFSVA
+1106 TMPKQSLGIVTFSVA

-1163 ERDVIFIS
+1163 ERDVIYIS

-1217 DPDDLDV
+1217 DPGDLDV
-1224 SRSTREG
+1224 SRSAREG

-1247 VEHFPTGDDADSPF
+1247 VEHFPTGDNADSPF

-1270 SLGFLAD
+1270 SFGFLAD

-1291 CHPDRPGSFI
+1291 RHPGRPGSYI

-1345 NRNREVARLRDALD
+1345 NRNREIARLWDALE
-1359 QAREAASSGNLPEK
+1359 QAREIDRSGKLSVK
-1373 EASVLAAPP
+1373 EPTVSAAP
-1382 RLTVI
+1382 LTPTII
-1387 EPQPLPEIVE
+1387 EPQPLPEIFE

-1420 MAALELLAQR
+1420 LSELQLLAQK
-1430 IVEHEG
+1430 IIEHEG

-1448 ACFGRERAGNRILSV
+1448 ACFGRERAGSRILSV
-1463 ARQALDALVD
+1463 TKRALASLLSRRLVAFDA
-1473 RRVIQFDSGF
+1473 GF
-1483 YMTDTQLKAPP
+1483 YLTEQQLGSPP

-1499 NETGATLK
+1499 NEAGATLK
-1507 ASSISLH
+1507 ASSISLL
-1514 EIEAALKIAQDD
+1514 EIGAAIKIARND
-1526 NAGVADEDLIR
+1526 NAGATNDDLIR

-1547 VGSDLKARIS
+1547 VGADLRSRLS
-1557 EVLTTR
+1557 EALSTHEV
-1563 AA
+1563 